1 MAKTI
6 EGNIAA
12 DKDYYKKAEN
22 LDELENIFA
31 VGKQI
36 DDPLWG
42 GNMDEAN
49 IERFI
54 SKIENRKPSK
64 QEIYEKQKAELSR
77 RHASRF
83 GDRAWEPPVPSPR
96 TILIPHPDARVEPE
110 QRRAAVGASTRSC
123 VFQRTWFL

>member
-6 EGNIAA
+6 EDNIAA
-12 DKDYYKKAEN
+12 DKDYYKKADN

-42 GNMDEAN
+42 GNMSQAN

-64 QEIYEKQKAELSR
+64 QDIYEEGKARLAR
-77 RHASRF
+77 LHASRF
-83 GDRAWEPPVPSPR
+83 GPAAWDR
-96 TILIPHPDARVEPE
+96 
-110 QRRAAVGASTRSC
+110 
-123 VFQRTWFL
+123 